1 MKKIIAFLLAMV
13 LVLAFAGCG
22 TDVAPDPTEPRP
34 SEPGI
39 SVQIPQVTV
48 DNPVTYFQLSIGD
61 DAGAYIS
68 LTAFDDGMGM
78 AYVEYVGDVKKAIT
92 LDPGVLHA
100 LAQEVEQAGLTA
112 LNGRNAAGEGGEYA
126 SMYVSFADESYLGA
140 SWSGTV
146 DQDFRDA
153 YAVLEDWFEALLADV
168 PEYVPQPVVMGEVD
182 ADALAAMLEVL
193 EASGAEPLDMF
204 CISQGEAFSAGL
216 SSSDGVTAITTCG
229 PVMTSTAYSFVIA
242 TVADGADISGIRK
255 DFQAH
260 LDWNRWVCVS
270 ANSALIARKD
280 NMVVCVMGSGDLY
293 ADTAWAIENTGWT
306 DIETFE
312 NPDI

>member
-1 MKKIIAFLLAMV
+1 MKKIIAFLLA

-22 TDVAPDPTEPRP
+22 TDAAPDLTETQPTEPDV
-34 SEPGI
+34 
-39 SVQIPQVTV
+39 SVNIPQVTV
-48 DNPVTYFQLSIGD
+48 DNPVTYFQLSISD

-78 AYVEYVGDVKKAIT
+78 AYVEYVGDVKKVAT
-92 LDPGVLHA
+92 LDPAVLHA
-100 LAQEVEQAGLTA
+100 LAQEAEQAGLTA
-112 LNGRNAAGEGGEYA
+112 LNGRNATGEGGEYA

-140 SWSGTV
+140 SWSGAV

-153 YAVLEDWFEALLADV
+153 YAVMEDWFEALLAEV
-168 PEYVPQPVVMGEVD
+168 PAYVPQPVVTGEVD
-182 ADALAAMLEVL
+182 ADALAAMLEIL

-204 CISQGEAFSAGL
+204 CISQGDAYAAGL
-216 SSSDGVTAITTCG
+216 SASDGVTAITTCG
-229 PVMTSTAYSFVIA
+229 PVMTSTAYSFTIV
-242 TVADGADISGIRK
+242 TLADGADVAGIRR
-255 DFQAH
+255 DFEEH

-312 NPDI
+312 NPDM